1 MNFLD
6 IIACYIKI
14 ADLTLKP
21 GDHYGNVIRL
31 EKFRS
36 DMEFTR
42 FGPGNTF
49 IEGVPESIIRTV
61 NAFYRQVFFKLY
73 PFESY
78 LTDHSQDI
86 LAIKSSNIYDFIKL
100 LSAMGKI

>member
-73 PFESY
+73 LFESY
-78 LTDHSQDI
+78 LTDYPQDI
-86 LAIKSSNIYDFIKL
+86 TLASKSSIFTIL
-100 LSAMGKI
+100 